1 MPQSKD
7 AFELATV
14 VVSFVLLALSTRPIV
29 TAADRVWTEEGLIYG
44 LTSIL
49 GAPFG
54 GNLDVPVL
62 LVCGLLAGW
71 LLLFCLDGTK
81 RVQALFVLVG
91 VGVPLGL
98 FVDQTG
104 RLAEAVVRTPWAAA
118 VGLAAGLLSGAATS
132 SRFYGVK
139 RPPDLSPLEKLRWI
153 QFPAAGGAFRYGM
166 TAVAAV
172 VVVDYATTAGGVL
185 DRLLV
190 TGAGVVLVGALS
202 VFMRYDQR
210 RTTVVVSPPDFAG
223 EYKYQP
229 YVVGGLYEAV
239 ELERHGYP
247 IEGDGELVAARTP
260 SRLADLQER
269 FDSSVAFGFVSSMVR
284 GLPVVPN
291 DIADRLFL
299 RTVIIESEGWTTDQI
314 GAVARDPGSA
324 VLPDAAAPVV
334 SRARHHLRRFV
345 PVAVRR
351 ALQGTHG
358 SVLDRLESADT
369 VLLVG
374 PTPGSDAEAPDGAD
388 TLAALCERF
397 GDRAGT
403 DVVLAT
409 TEAAPVAESEG
420 LAPDSKVFKR
430 TVAVHRLGVD
440 DATFGDIAV
449 VPTDRFNGERAG
461 GRPATGFDDLLDEV
475 SG

>member
-1 MPQSKD
+1 MSQSKD

-14 VVSFVLLALSTRPIV
+14 VGSFVLLALSTRPIV
-29 TAADRVWTEEGLIYG
+29 TAADRVWTEQGLIYG
-44 LTSIL
+44 VTSVL
-49 GAPFG
+49 GGPFG

-91 VGVPLGL
+91 VGVPFGL

-104 RLAEAVVRTPWAAA
+104 RIAEAVVRTPWAAA
-118 VGLAAGLLSGAATS
+118 VGLAAGLVSGAATS

-139 RPPDLSPLEKLRWI
+139 RPPDLSPVEKLRWI

-166 TAVAAV
+166 SAVAAV

-190 TGAGVVLVGALS
+190 AGAGIVLVGSLS

-223 EYKYQP
+223 AYRYQP

-239 ELERHGYP
+239 ELQRHGYP
-247 IEGDGELVAARTP
+247 IEGDGELVAARTADGL
-260 SRLADLQER
+260 SDLQER
-269 FDSSVAFGFVSSMVR
+269 FDSAVAFGFVSSMLR
-284 GLPVVPN
+284 GIPGVP
-291 DIADRLFL
+291 DDLADRLFL
-299 RTVIIESEGWTTDQI
+299 RTVIIESEGWTTDRI
-314 GAVARDPGSA
+314 GEVDRDSGPA
-324 VLPDAAAPVV
+324 VLPEGVERAAARV
-334 SRARHHLRRFV
+334 RHRLRRFV
-345 PVAVRR
+345 PVPIRR
-351 ALQGTHG
+351 ALQGTHA

-374 PTPGSDAEAPDGAD
+374 PTLGPEEEPPDGTD
-388 TLAALCERF
+388 TLAALCDRF
-397 GDRAGT
+397 ADRVGT

-409 TEAAPVAESEG
+409 TEARQVAEAEG
-420 LAPDSKVFKR
+420 LAPDSTVFKR

-440 DATFGDIAV
+440 DATFGEIAV
-449 VPTDRFNGERAG
+449 VPTDRFDGDRAA
-461 GRPATGFDDLLDEV
+461 GRPAEGFDDLLDEV
-475 SG
+475 SR